1 MGAYLGGLTSTYSWS
16 DAFAG
21 ISEFHHL
28 VVVSILFIGIGL
40 FALPATLLF
49 IIMFTRS
56 EWPLWTVTVATLLIW
71 WNTHKTIYWTLHESA
86 GAKMQERIDTMNKEA
101 AKELED
107 ERTKK
112 EAREAK

>member
-86 GAKMQERIDTMNKEA
+86 AAQIQKIADDANQQLAKEVEEERKKNQAEA
-101 AKELED
+101 AK
-107 ERTKK
+107 
-112 EAREAK
+112 